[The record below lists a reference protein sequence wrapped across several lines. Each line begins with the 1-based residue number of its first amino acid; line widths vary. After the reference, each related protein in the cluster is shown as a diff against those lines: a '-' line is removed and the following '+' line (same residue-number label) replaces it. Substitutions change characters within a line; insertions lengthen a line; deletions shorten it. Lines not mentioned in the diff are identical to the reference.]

1 MKKLLHLAVSFVLLF
16 GVNLSLKAQSSI
28 LFCEDFNTIPWQ
40 MTTSGN
46 PAADAPLFTP
56 DSNVYRGGMQYSAT
70 DTVGYHYDG
79 IPIQSY
85 LTTPVIYG
93 IDTPSFV
100 GINFYH
106 IAYIETADRV
116 YAEVTFDN
124 GNTWIRLNQNYYEGS
139 STLLSGGGFS
149 KLSRPF
155 LWKFIPNNDTNF
167 IWNNNNAAWIQE
179 EFDLQPLIDANNA
192 DSMQVRI
199 VLEDNPSSFPGR
211 VGEHR
216 YYIDDFCVFGSDCPP
231 GDPELTVNEPD
242 NYPNQYINNVYLE
255 GPYRFNVNATSP
267 STIDSVYVEY
277 TVKRDTSINGGG
289 NFVVVEDSIAILA
302 FKGGT
307 SYQGEISA
315 NSTQIGDSV
324 FWRVKAIDASPCAN
338 VSYDPNQG
346 YNEFEVRGNLPISCN
361 TTPISSLPYV
371 ETFDNWIMTSNL
383 GNMQNDWQ
391 NVEGDFHDWWLWRD
405 STPTPQTGPK
415 DDYPGGGQYLYVE
428 TTGYYDSTA
437 FLLTPCI
444 DFSEIQNA
452 KVRFYLHQLT
462 DGTDTVWVDVFNT
475 TPQPG
480 FPYGRYDE
488 NIVPPIPGNK
498 GDRWLPVEF
507 TTFPYRGKVTQI
519 RIRAKPSKTSEQSD
533 IALDSFSIVTAPL
546 VDLRA
551 ERVVIGP
558 YLPEGEQ
565 TSVVVNVQNQGVYPT
580 DSITFNYDV
589 IMENTGQVYD
599 SGRNIGWKGVIP
611 PGEDSAISLDS
622 KPFITPLGQYTIVAW
637 LEYAGDEVPS
647 NDTTQQRTYGLAL
660 KDGSFY
666 FETFDEPNRDTIFT
680 AIGDPDTLTNF
691 WEFGTPSYD
700 KTNSAFS
707 TQSYN
712 TPYADFNCWD
722 ILLDRPFIGDGN
734 TVQLVT
740 PFIDFSN
747 AQNPILSFF
756 NNRDIDLN
764 KAGVYIEYSLDRGFT
779 WDSVPA
785 FNDPG
790 RKKWYNSSLSAGGF
804 GGQPIFSGTTRHM
817 LGSWNG
823 WVESELRLPTN
834 IFAGQPNVLFRF
846 MFFAEDFQDVANG
859 FNSNDGMSIDN
870 FHVFD
875 EMPTDIEVQHII
887 KPVNECDL
895 DSIERFTTAFKNR
908 GQSVINTFD
917 VQYVVKH
924 IPTNTTVTKSETVNK
939 TIQPRDTGIVESTV
953 DFDMRA
959 LGDYE
964 VKVIVTNL
972 QGDAYSQNDTA
983 IKYVENIDGCWMVF
997 EAVTAAFER
1006 PQIQD
1011 SSYWRFEYT
1020 SGGREY
1026 YITDNYEPFEPFDT
1040 NRIDVCFRKNADVV
1054 FDLGDIDTAI
1064 VDYSL
1069 YAYDGEE
1076 DTIFVQ
1082 QQFGGP
1088 ESPIQEFH
1096 WVCPFERT
1104 AKTIA
1109 IYIDNEDVQPP
1120 IAKDYLFEMEFLN
1133 NGLDSIREI
1142 YLGMSID
1149 GVKLRPD
1156 TLTIFNAPVIEYNR
1170 KSGRIGFG
1178 FHHLGPG
1185 RHEIKA
1191 WTHDPNFKQDQ
1202 LPEDDT
1208 LTRYF
1213 TILDTFKL
1221 DGDGTIL
1228 DSNNQLRPVEPGEY
1242 CTDFE
1247 FDNPAD
1253 STGWLFAKFPNWYQE
1268 GYSFEM
1274 GTPSTPNINGARSG
1288 NNAMV
1293 TDADDDYINFDS
1305 SAAFSPLIPFKKDS
1319 CYLLSFY
1326 HNYYFE
1332 GDFNDGAQVLLSL
1345 DTGFTWKNL
1354 NRRIVDVGDTL
1365 LQQGWYN
1372 TRHVIAIE
1380 DNNKNAGWSGQS
1392 GGWVHAQT
1400 YIPSYSDAFARLA
1413 FRFASDGNY
1422 VADGWAIDDFCMRP
1436 IDPTNCFA
1444 VGLGEKEL
1452 DEDQLYLGQ
1461 SVPNP
1466 AVTNVEIPY
1475 YLPKSGNVYFEVT
1488 NMMGQ
1493 KVREMNMSKSHGN
1506 HLMKLDVSGLGSGV
1520 YYYWIIFEGQ
1530 KLSKKMIITK

>member
-1 MKKLLHLAVSFVLLF
+1 MKKLLHLAIPFVLLL
-16 GVNLSLKAQSSI
+16 GVNLSLSSQNSSV
-28 LFCEDFNTIPWQ
+28 LFCEDFNTLPWQ
-40 MTTSGN
+40 MTTSGD
-46 PAADAPLFTP
+46 PSAVAPVFTP
-56 DSNVYRGGMQYSAT
+56 DSNVYRGGMKYSAT
-70 DTVGYHYDG
+70 DTVGRHYDG
-79 IPIQSY
+79 IPIRSY
-85 LTTPVIYG
+85 LTSPVIYG

-100 GINFYH
+100 SVNFYH

-116 YAEVTFDN
+116 FVEVTFDN

-139 STLLSGGGFS
+139 SVLLSGGGFS

-167 IWNNNNAAWIQE
+167 VWNNSNAAWIQE
-179 EFDLQPLIDANNA
+179 EFNLQPLIDANNA

-199 VLEDNPSSFPGR
+199 VLEDSPSSFPGR

-216 YYIDDFCVFGSDCPP
+216 YYLEDFCIFGSDCPP
-231 GDPELTVNEPD
+231 GDPVVDVNEPD
-242 NYPNQYINNVYLE
+242 NYPNQYIGNVYLE

-277 TVKRDTSINGGG
+277 IVKRDTNNDFS
-289 NFVVVEDSIAILA
+289 FEVVHDSAIHLPFA
-302 FKGGT
+302 GGT
-307 SYQGEISA
+307 SYEGEIPASM
-315 NSTQIGDSV
+315 TELGDSV
-324 FWRVKAIDASPCAN
+324 YWRVKAIDASPCAN
-338 VSYDPNQG
+338 ITYDPNQG

-391 NVEGDFHDWWLWRD
+391 NVEGDFHDWWLWEGE
-405 STPTPQTGPK
+405 TPTPQTGPK

-444 DFSEIQNA
+444 DFTEIQNA

-507 TTFPYRGKVTQI
+507 TTYQYRGKVSQI
-519 RIRAKPSKTSEQSD
+519 RIRVKPSKTSEQSD
-533 IALDSFSIVTAPL
+533 VALDSFSIVTAPL

-565 TSVVVNVQNQGVYPT
+565 TSVVVNVQNQGVFPT
-580 DSITFNYDV
+580 DSTILFNYDI
-589 IMENTGQVYD
+589 IMENTGQIHD
-599 SGRNIGWKGVIP
+599 SGRDIP
-611 PGEDSAISLDS
+611 WNGIIAPGEDSAISLDS
-622 KPFITPLGQYTIVAW
+622 KQFNAPLGQYTIKAW
-637 LEYAGDEVPS
+637 IEYPGDEVPG
-647 NDTTQQRTYGLAL
+647 NDTTQQRSYGLAY
-660 KDGSFY
+660 KNGSFY
-666 FETFDEPNRDTIFT
+666 FETFDEPGRDIIFT
-680 AIGDPDTLTNF
+680 AVGDPDTLTNF
-691 WEFGTPSYD
+691 WELGTPSYD
-700 KTNSAFS
+700 RTDGAFS

-712 TPYADFNCWD
+712 SPYAEFNCWD

-740 PFIDFSN
+740 PFLDFSN
-747 AQNPILSFF
+747 TQNPMLSFF
-756 NNRDIDLN
+756 NNRDIDTT

-779 WDSVPA
+779 WDSVPGFA
-785 FNDPG
+785 DLN
-790 RKKWYNSSLSAGGF
+790 RKRWYNSFLAAGGF
-804 GGQPIFSGTTRHM
+804 GGQPVFAGITRHM
-817 LGSWNG
+817 PGSWNG
-823 WVESELRLPTN
+823 WVESELKLPSN
-834 IFAGQPNVLFRF
+834 IFAGEEYVLLRF
-846 MFFAEDFQDVANG
+846 MFFAEDFQDVTSG

-870 FHVFD
+870 FHVYD
-875 EMPTDIEVQHII
+875 EMPTDIEVQHILR
-887 KPVNECDL
+887 PFNECDL
-895 DSIERFTTAFKNR
+895 DSIERFKTVFKNR
-908 GQSVINTFD
+908 GQNDVNTFD
-917 VQYVVKH
+917 VEYIVKH
-924 IPTNTTVTKSETVNK
+924 IPTGNTVSKSETVSK
-939 TIQPRDTGIVESTV
+939 TIAPRDTGIVKSTV

-964 VKVIVTNL
+964 VKVIVSMQN
-972 QGDAYSQNDTA
+972 DAYSQNDTA

-997 EAVTAAFER
+997 EAITAAFER
-1006 PQIQD
+1006 PATQD

-1026 YITDNYEPFEPFDT
+1026 YITDHYESFNEFDT
-1040 NRIDVCFRKNADVV
+1040 NRVDVCFRKNADVI
-1054 FDLGDIDTAI
+1054 FDLGDVDTAI

-1069 YAYDGEE
+1069 YGYDREV
-1076 DTIFVQ
+1076 DTMIVQ
-1082 QQFGGP
+1082 QQAGGP

-1096 WVCPFERT
+1096 WVCPPERS

-1109 IYIDNEDVQPP
+1109 IIIDNEDVQPP
-1120 IAKDYLFEMEFLN
+1120 IAKEYLFEMEFLN

-1142 YLGMSID
+1142 YLGMSVD
-1149 GVKLRPD
+1149 GIKLKPD
-1156 TLTIFNAPVIEYNR
+1156 TLTIFNNPVIDYNR
-1170 KSGRIGFG
+1170 KSGRVGFG
-1178 FHHLGPG
+1178 FYHLSPG
-1185 RHEIKA
+1185 RHEVKA
-1191 WTHDPNFKQDQ
+1191 WTHDPNFKQDE

-1213 TILDTFKL
+1213 TVLDTFLL
-1221 DGDGTIL
+1221 DGDGTIM
-1228 DSNNQLRPVEPGEY
+1228 DTNGTVRPVADGEF

-1247 FDNPAD
+1247 FDNEAD
-1253 STGWLFAKFPNWYQE
+1253 SISWLVAKFPNWYQRE
-1268 GYSFEM
+1268 TTFEL
-1274 GTPSTPNINGARSG
+1274 GTPSTSNLNGARSG

-1293 TDADDDYINFDS
+1293 TNASSDYINFDS
-1305 SAAFSPLIPFKKDS
+1305 SAVYSPFIRLRKDS
-1319 CYLLSFY
+1319 CYMLSFH

-1332 GDFNDGAQVLLSL
+1332 GEFNDGAQVLLSL
-1345 DTGFTWKNL
+1345 DTGSTWENL
-1354 NRRIVDVGDTL
+1354 NQRVVDVGDTL

-1372 TRHVIAIE
+1372 TRHIIAIE
-1380 DNNKNAGWSGQS
+1380 DNNNNAGWSGQS
-1392 GGWVHAQT
+1392 NGWVYAQT
-1400 YIPSYSDAFARLA
+1400 YIPSYVDAYAKFA

-1422 VADGWAIDDFCMRP
+1422 VADGWAFDDFCLKP
-1436 IDPTNCFA
+1436 ISPANCFA
-1444 VGLGEKEL
+1444 VGLGEREL

-1466 AVTNVEIPY
+1466 AVTDVEIPY

-1493 KVREMNMSKSHGN
+1493 KVREMNITKSHGN
-1506 HLMKLDVSGLGSGV
+1506 HLMRLDVSDLGSGV
-1520 YYYWIIFEGQ
+1520 YYYWIIFDGQ